1 MNILSIC
8 SEPSIMEVM
17 RIIVLFINII
27 KVVVPIILIISLM
40 IKFAGAV
47 TKNDQDLLN
56 KAAKTAIPSAIAAVL
71 IFLVPTFVDIVV
83 KATFPNSDYSKCISG
98 ISKESIEEAYN
109 KKMDELIKVAT
120 TSLTNVDYSNAYS
133 YLSNIK
139 DKDKKQKYQEILSVL
154 NERLNQKNKSETTK
168 KNSNEYAN
176 VNYSNFKWTT
186 YENNKGPANKY
197 YSNILPYAVWA
208 PEDVNDLNGVSLPLI
223 VWLHG
228 AGELSYQK
236 GMNLKKFINVGF
248 LKSVGDWKNTGL
260 LDIPA
265 IIVAPQASGKWA
277 ISADTRD
284 KNIDSIKALIDY
296 SKEKYNIDLNN
307 VMLMGH
313 SMGGDGVVHV
323 SYEMQKKYSY
333 DYFNKLVIMSGT
345 NDLKYPSNDKESG
358 LAYFKNKEIRGY
370 SENGNCKPFF
380 EWTGKL
386 DNYISMKG
394 TSHGNVPKVAL
405 ELDENK
411 DGISDLVYWLF
422 GEKANTKK
430 KQESITQQD
439 SSDDSEGGSS
449 GSDGSYVVPTANP
462 ITKYVDVNSVNS
474 KIASAVKSHGLYT
487 RGAVVAA
494 ATTLINTLDA
504 SGYYIPYQLG
514 GMYHRDGKWG
524 VNPNW
529 GTVITHNGKQV
540 LSGLDCRNFVNW
552 AFQQAGLCLIRG
564 YGSEGSTSETSYDNK
579 YDDLTDGR
587 PGDVIDHARHI
598 MLIVSNNGDGYTV
611 AEANGVGRVRL
622 YNITIASMQSFGYQ
636 VYNMDGIYDN
646 TAVSCSQSSPYNACD
661 MSCHIDSSKF
671 PSYY

>member
-17 RIIVLFINII
+17 RIVMLLINII

-56 KAAKTAIPSAIAAVL
+56 KAAKEAIPSAIAAVL

-228 AGELSYQK
+228 AGELSYQE

-265 IIVAPQASGKWA
+265 IIVAPQASGRCRHA
-277 ISADTRD
+277 P
-284 KNIDSIKALIDY
+284 
-296 SKEKYNIDLNN
+296 
-307 VMLMGH
+307 
-313 SMGGDGVVHV
+313 
-323 SYEMQKKYSY
+323 YE
-333 DYFNKLVIMSGT
+333 I
-345 NDLKYPSNDKESG
+345 
-358 LAYFKNKEIRGY
+358 
-370 SENGNCKPFF
+370 
-380 EWTGKL
+380 
-386 DNYISMKG
+386 
-394 TSHGNVPKVAL
+394 
-405 ELDENK
+405 
-411 DGISDLVYWLF
+411 
-422 GEKANTKK
+422 
-430 KQESITQQD
+430 
-439 SSDDSEGGSS
+439 
-449 GSDGSYVVPTANP
+449 
-462 ITKYVDVNSVNS
+462 
-474 KIASAVKSHGLYT
+474 
-487 RGAVVAA
+487 
-494 ATTLINTLDA
+494 
-504 SGYYIPYQLG
+504 
-514 GMYHRDGKWG
+514 
-524 VNPNW
+524 
-529 GTVITHNGKQV
+529 
-540 LSGLDCRNFVNW
+540 
-552 AFQQAGLCLIRG
+552 
-564 YGSEGSTSETSYDNK
+564 
-579 YDDLTDGR
+579 
-587 PGDVIDHARHI
+587 
-598 MLIVSNNGDGYTV
+598 
-611 AEANGVGRVRL
+611 
-622 YNITIASMQSFGYQ
+622 
-636 VYNMDGIYDN
+636 
-646 TAVSCSQSSPYNACD
+646 
-661 MSCHIDSSKF
+661 
-671 PSYY
+671 